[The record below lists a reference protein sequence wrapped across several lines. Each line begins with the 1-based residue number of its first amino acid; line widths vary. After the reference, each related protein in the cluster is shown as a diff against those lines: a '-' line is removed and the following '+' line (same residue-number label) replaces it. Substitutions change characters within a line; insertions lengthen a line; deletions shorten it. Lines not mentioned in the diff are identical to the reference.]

1 MNFSKKGDVYDDLSP
16 CRSRAENG
24 VPSQTGRVDLHC
36 AGDRPHC
43 AGIREWLP
51 CWSLAFLAL
60 VGLAQC
66 RKDDKGYRT
75 AFNLVIAGLV
85 TNLAASLVSAY
96 AGTEGVAGICGNI
109 LSIATD
115 VLSLASL
122 YFVCITTNRL
132 LKETAAAENLID
144 RGIVVWKLNV
154 VCTVILLVC
163 YLLRMIP
170 GNIAVII
177 AGYLAIFAVIAQ
189 IIGTVLYI
197 LYLRNAYRALEAAV
211 PPEEQ
216 VQQMM

>member
-1 MNFSKKGDVYDDLSP
+1 MTYPHAAAGLKTVYQARLVGLISIVLVI
-16 CRSRAENG
+16 
-24 VPSQTGRVDLHC
+24 VPIVQVLAVAAMLI
-36 AGDRPHC
+36 AG
-43 AGIREWLP
+43 
-51 CWSLAFLAL
+51 FLAL

-66 RKDDKGYRT
+66 RKDDNGYRT
-75 AFNLVIAGLV
+75 AFNMVIDGLG

-96 AGTEGVAGICGNI
+96 AGAEGFAGICSNI

-132 LKETAAAENLID
+132 LKETAAAKNLID

-170 GNIAVII
+170 GNIAAII

-211 PPEEQ
+211 PPEEE

>member
-1 MNFSKKGDVYDDLSP
+1 MTYPNAAAGLKTVYQARLVGLISIVLVI
-16 CRSRAENG
+16 
-24 VPSQTGRVDLHC
+24 VPIVQVLAVAAMLI
-36 AGDRPHC
+36 AG
-43 AGIREWLP
+43 
-51 CWSLAFLAL
+51 FLAL

-66 RKDDKGYRT
+66 RKDDNGYRT
-75 AFNLVIAGLV
+75 AFNMVIAGLV

-96 AGTEGVAGICGNI
+96 AGAEGFAGICSNI

-132 LKETAAAENLID
+132 LKETAAAKNLID

-211 PPEEQ
+211 PPEEE

>member
-1 MNFSKKGDVYDDLSP
+1 MMTYPHAAAGLKTVYQARLVGLISIVLVI
-16 CRSRAENG
+16 
-24 VPSQTGRVDLHC
+24 VPIVQVLAAAAMLI
-36 AGDRPHC
+36 AG
-43 AGIREWLP
+43 
-51 CWSLAFLAL
+51 FLAL

-66 RKDDKGYRT
+66 RKDDNGYRT
-75 AFNLVIAGLV
+75 AFNMVIAGLV

-96 AGTEGVAGICGNI
+96 AGAEGFAGICSNI

-132 LKETAAAENLID
+132 LKETAAAKNLID

-170 GNIAVII
+170 GNIAAII

-211 PPEEQ
+211 PPEEE

>member
-1 MNFSKKGDVYDDLSP
+1 MTYPHAAAGLKTVYQARLVGLISIVLVI
-16 CRSRAENG
+16 
-24 VPSQTGRVDLHC
+24 VPIVQVLAVAAMLI
-36 AGDRPHC
+36 AG
-43 AGIREWLP
+43 
-51 CWSLAFLAL
+51 FLAL

-66 RKDDKGYRT
+66 RKDDNGYRI
-75 AFNLVIAGLV
+75 AFNMIIASLV
-85 TNLAASLVSAY
+85 TDLSTNLVSAY
-96 AGTEGVAGICGNI
+96 AGTEGFAGICGNI

-163 YLLRMIP
+163 YLLQMIP
-170 GNIAVII
+170 GNIAAII
-177 AGYLAIFAVIAQ
+177 AGYLAIFALIAQ
-189 IIGTVLYI
+189 IVGNVLYI
-197 LYLRNAYRALEAAV
+197 LYLHNAYRALEAV
-211 PPEEQ
+211 IPPEEQ

>member
-1 MNFSKKGDVYDDLSP
+1 MMTYPNAAAGLKTVYQARLVGLISIVLVI
-16 CRSRAENG
+16 
-24 VPSQTGRVDLHC
+24 VPIVQIFAIAAILV
-36 AGDRPHC
+36 A
-43 AGIREWLP
+43 
-51 CWSLAFLAL
+51 AFLSL

-75 AFNLVIAGLV
+75 AFNLVIIGLV

-96 AGTEGVAGICGNI
+96 AGTEGIAGICGNI
-109 LSIATD
+109 LSMADDI
-115 VLSLASL
+115 LSLASL

-170 GNIAVII
+170 GNIAAII
-177 AGYLAIFAVIAQ
+177 AGYLAIFALIAQ
-189 IIGTVLYI
+189 IVGNVLYI
-197 LYLRNAYRALEAAV
+197 LYLHNAYRALEAV
-211 PPEEQ
+211 IPPEEQ

>member
-1 MNFSKKGDVYDDLSP
+1 MMYPNATHGLERVYQSQVIALVAAVLMIIPVINILAAIALIVSLVLYMIGINEAGKDDESYKTAFTLIIVQLVISVLN
-16 CRSRAENG
+16 SLIGG
-24 VPSQTGRVDLHC
+24 VIFDLVNE
-36 AGDRPHC
+36 A
-43 AGIREWLP
+43 
-51 CWSLAFLAL
+51 LAL
-60 VGLAQC
+60 AV
-66 RKDDKGYRT
+66 
-75 AFNLVIAGLV
+75 
-85 TNLAASLVSAY
+85 
-96 AGTEGVAGICGNI
+96 
-109 LSIATD
+109 
-115 VLSLASL
+115 L

-170 GNIAVII
+170 GNIAAII

-211 PPEEQ
+211 PPEEE

>member
-1 MNFSKKGDVYDDLSP
+1 MMTYPHAAAGLKTVYQARLVGLISIVLVI
-16 CRSRAENG
+16 
-24 VPSQTGRVDLHC
+24 VPIVQVLAVAAMLI
-36 AGDRPHC
+36 AG
-43 AGIREWLP
+43 
-51 CWSLAFLAL
+51 FLAL

-75 AFNLVIAGLV
+75 AFNMVIAGLV

-96 AGTEGVAGICGNI
+96 AGTEGVAGICSTI

-132 LKETAAAENLID
+132 LKEVAAAENLID

-170 GNIAVII
+170 GNIAAII

-211 PPEEQ
+211 PPEEE

>member
-1 MNFSKKGDVYDDLSP
+1 MTYPHAAAGLKTVYQARLVGLISIVLVI
-16 CRSRAENG
+16 
-24 VPSQTGRVDLHC
+24 VPIVQVLAVAAMLI
-36 AGDRPHC
+36 AG
-43 AGIREWLP
+43 
-51 CWSLAFLAL
+51 FLAL

-75 AFNLVIAGLV
+75 AFNMVIAGLV

-96 AGTEGVAGICGNI
+96 AGAEGFAGICGNI

-132 LKETAAAENLID
+132 LKEVAAAENLID

-189 IIGTVLYI
+189 IVGNVLYI

-211 PPEEQ
+211 PPEEE

>member
-1 MNFSKKGDVYDDLSP
+1 MMTYPHAAAGLKTVYQAKLVGLISIVLVI
-16 CRSRAENG
+16 
-24 VPSQTGRVDLHC
+24 VPIVQVLAVAAMLI
-36 AGDRPHC
+36 AG
-43 AGIREWLP
+43 
-51 CWSLAFLAL
+51 FLAL

-66 RKDDKGYRT
+66 RKDDNGYRT
-75 AFNLVIAGLV
+75 AFNMVIAGLV

-96 AGTEGVAGICGNI
+96 AGAEGFAGICSNI

-132 LKETAAAENLID
+132 LKEVAAAENLID

-154 VCTVILLVC
+154 VWAVILLVC
-163 YLLRMIP
+163 YLLWMIP
-170 GNIAVII
+170 GNIAAII

-211 PPEEQ
+211 PPEEE

>member
-1 MNFSKKGDVYDDLSP
+1 MMTYPNAAAGLKTVYQARLVGLISIVLVI
-16 CRSRAENG
+16 
-24 VPSQTGRVDLHC
+24 VPIVQVLAVAAMLI
-36 AGDRPHC
+36 AG
-43 AGIREWLP
+43 
-51 CWSLAFLAL
+51 FLAL

-66 RKDDKGYRT
+66 RKDDNGYRT
-75 AFNLVIAGLV
+75 AFNMVIAGLV

-96 AGTEGVAGICGNI
+96 AGAEGFAGICSNI

-132 LKETAAAENLID
+132 LKETAAAKNLID

-170 GNIAVII
+170 GNIAAII

-211 PPEEQ
+211 PPEEE

>member
-1 MNFSKKGDVYDDLSP
+1 MTYPNAAAGLKTLYQAKLVGLISIVLVI
-16 CRSRAENG
+16 
-24 VPSQTGRVDLHC
+24 VPIVQVLAVAAMLI
-36 AGDRPHC
+36 AG
-43 AGIREWLP
+43 
-51 CWSLAFLAL
+51 FLAL

-66 RKDDKGYRT
+66 RKDDKGYRI
-75 AFNLVIAGLV
+75 AFNMIIASLV
-85 TNLAASLVSAY
+85 TDLSTNLVSAY
-96 AGTEGVAGICGNI
+96 AGTEGFAGICGNI

-132 LKETAAAENLID
+132 LKETAAVENLID

-163 YLLRMIP
+163 YLLQMIP
-170 GNIAVII
+170 GNIAAII

-189 IIGTVLYI
+189 IVGNVLYI
-197 LYLRNAYRALEAAV
+197 LYLHNAYRALEAV
-211 PPEEQ
+211 IPPEEQ

>member
-1 MNFSKKGDVYDDLSP
+1 MTYPHAAAGLKTVYQARLVGLISIVLVI
-16 CRSRAENG
+16 
-24 VPSQTGRVDLHC
+24 VPIVQVLAVAAMLI
-36 AGDRPHC
+36 AG
-43 AGIREWLP
+43 
-51 CWSLAFLAL
+51 FLAL

-66 RKDDKGYRT
+66 RKDDNGYRT
-75 AFNLVIAGLV
+75 AFNMVIAGLV

-96 AGTEGVAGICGNI
+96 AGAEGFAGICSNI

-132 LKETAAAENLID
+132 LKETAAAKNLID

-170 GNIAVII
+170 GNIAAII
-177 AGYLAIFAVIAQ
+177 TGYLAIFAVIAQ

-211 PPEEQ
+211 PPEEE

>member
-1 MNFSKKGDVYDDLSP
+1 MMTYPNVATGLKTLYQAKLVGLISIVLVI
-16 CRSRAENG
+16 
-24 VPSQTGRVDLHC
+24 VPIVQVLAVAAMLI
-36 AGDRPHC
+36 AG
-43 AGIREWLP
+43 
-51 CWSLAFLAL
+51 FLAL

-66 RKDDKGYRT
+66 RKDDNGYRT
-75 AFNLVIAGLV
+75 AFNMVIADLV

-96 AGTEGVAGICGNI
+96 AGAEGFAGICSNI

-132 LKETAAAENLID
+132 LKEVAAAENLID

-154 VCTVILLVC
+154 VWAVILLVC
-163 YLLRMIP
+163 YLLWMIP
-170 GNIAVII
+170 GNIAAII

-211 PPEEQ
+211 PPEEE

>member
-1 MNFSKKGDVYDDLSP
+1 MTYPHAAAGLKTVYQARLVGLISIVLVI
-16 CRSRAENG
+16 
-24 VPSQTGRVDLHC
+24 VPIVQVLVVAAMLI
-36 AGDRPHC
+36 AG
-43 AGIREWLP
+43 
-51 CWSLAFLAL
+51 FLAL

-66 RKDDKGYRT
+66 RKDDNGYRT
-75 AFNLVIAGLV
+75 AFNMVIAGLV

-96 AGTEGVAGICGNI
+96 AGAEGFAGICSNI

-132 LKETAAAENLID
+132 LKETAAAKNLID

-170 GNIAVII
+170 GNIAAII

>member
-1 MNFSKKGDVYDDLSP
+1 MMTYPNAAAGLKTLYQAKLVGLISIVLVI
-16 CRSRAENG
+16 
-24 VPSQTGRVDLHC
+24 VPIVQVLAVAAMLI
-36 AGDRPHC
+36 AG
-43 AGIREWLP
+43 
-51 CWSLAFLAL
+51 FLAL

-75 AFNLVIAGLV
+75 AFNMVIAGLV

-96 AGTEGVAGICGNI
+96 AGTEGFAGICGNI

-144 RGIVVWKLNV
+144 RGIVLWKLNV

-170 GNIAVII
+170 GNIAAII

>member
-1 MNFSKKGDVYDDLSP
+1 MMTYPNVATGLKTLYQAKLVGLISIVLVI
-16 CRSRAENG
+16 
-24 VPSQTGRVDLHC
+24 VPIVQVLAVAAMLI
-36 AGDRPHC
+36 AG
-43 AGIREWLP
+43 
-51 CWSLAFLAL
+51 FLAL

-66 RKDDKGYRT
+66 RKDDNGYRT
-75 AFNLVIAGLV
+75 AFNMVIAGLV

-96 AGTEGVAGICGNI
+96 AGAEGFAGICSNI
-109 LSIATD
+109 LSIATA

-132 LKETAAAENLID
+132 LKEVAAAENLID

-154 VCTVILLVC
+154 VWAVILLVC
-163 YLLRMIP
+163 YLLWMIP
-170 GNIAVII
+170 GNIAAII

-211 PPEEQ
+211 PPEEE

>member
-1 MNFSKKGDVYDDLSP
+1 MMTYPHAAAGLKTVYQARLVGLISIVLVI
-16 CRSRAENG
+16 
-24 VPSQTGRVDLHC
+24 VPIVQVLAVAAMLI
-36 AGDRPHC
+36 AG
-43 AGIREWLP
+43 
-51 CWSLAFLAL
+51 FLAL

-75 AFNLVIAGLV
+75 AFNMVIAGLV

-96 AGTEGVAGICGNI
+96 AGAEGFAGICSNI

-132 LKETAAAENLID
+132 LKEVAAAENLID

-170 GNIAVII
+170 GNIAAII

-211 PPEEQ
+211 PPEEE

>member
-1 MNFSKKGDVYDDLSP
+1 MMTYPNAAAGLKTVYQARLVGLISIVLVI
-16 CRSRAENG
+16 
-24 VPSQTGRVDLHC
+24 VPIVQVLAVAAMLI
-36 AGDRPHC
+36 AG
-43 AGIREWLP
+43 
-51 CWSLAFLAL
+51 FLAL

-66 RKDDKGYRT
+66 RKDDKGYRI
-75 AFNLVIAGLV
+75 AFNMIIASLV
-85 TNLAASLVSAY
+85 TDLSTNLVSAY
-96 AGTEGVAGICGNI
+96 AGIEGFAGICGNI

-163 YLLRMIP
+163 YLLQMIP
-170 GNIAVII
+170 GNIAAII
-177 AGYLAIFAVIAQ
+177 AGYLAIFALIAQ
-189 IIGTVLYI
+189 IVGNVLYI
-197 LYLRNAYRALEAAV
+197 LYLHNAYRVLEAV
-211 PPEEQ
+211 IPPEEQ

>member
-1 MNFSKKGDVYDDLSP
+1 MMTYPHAAAGLKTVYQARLVGLISIVLVI
-16 CRSRAENG
+16 
-24 VPSQTGRVDLHC
+24 VPIVQVLVVATMLI
-36 AGDRPHC
+36 AG
-43 AGIREWLP
+43 
-51 CWSLAFLAL
+51 FLAL

-66 RKDDKGYRT
+66 RKDDNGYRT
-75 AFNLVIAGLV
+75 AFNMVIAGLV

-96 AGTEGVAGICGNI
+96 AGAEGFAGICSNI

-132 LKETAAAENLID
+132 LKETAAAKNLID

-170 GNIAVII
+170 GNIAAII

>member
-1 MNFSKKGDVYDDLSP
+1 MMTYPNAAAGLKTLYQARLVGLISIVLVI
-16 CRSRAENG
+16 
-24 VPSQTGRVDLHC
+24 VPIVQVLAVAAMLI
-36 AGDRPHC
+36 AG
-43 AGIREWLP
+43 
-51 CWSLAFLAL
+51 FLAL

-66 RKDDKGYRT
+66 RKDDNGYRI
-75 AFNLVIAGLV
+75 AFNMIIASLV
-85 TNLAASLVSAY
+85 TDLSTNLVSAY
-96 AGTEGVAGICGNI
+96 AGTEGFVGICGNI

-163 YLLRMIP
+163 YLLQMIP
-170 GNIAVII
+170 GNIAAII
-177 AGYLAIFAVIAQ
+177 AGYLAIFALIAQ
-189 IIGTVLYI
+189 IVGNVLYI
-197 LYLRNAYRALEAAV
+197 LYLHNAYRALEAV
-211 PPEEQ
+211 IPPEEQ

>member
-1 MNFSKKGDVYDDLSP
+1 MMYPNATHGLERVYQSQVIALVAAVLMIIPVINMLAAIALIVSLVLYMIGINEAGKDD
-16 CRSRAENG
+16 ENYKTAFTLIIVQLVISVLNSLIGG
-24 VPSQTGRVDLHC
+24 VIFDLVNE
-36 AGDRPHC
+36 A
-43 AGIREWLP
+43 
-51 CWSLAFLAL
+51 LAL
-60 VGLAQC
+60 AV
-66 RKDDKGYRT
+66 
-75 AFNLVIAGLV
+75 
-85 TNLAASLVSAY
+85 
-96 AGTEGVAGICGNI
+96 
-109 LSIATD
+109 
-115 VLSLASL
+115 L

-170 GNIAVII
+170 GNIAAII

-211 PPEEQ
+211 PPEEE

>member
-1 MNFSKKGDVYDDLSP
+1 MMTYPNVATGLKTLYQAKLVGLISIVLVI
-16 CRSRAENG
+16 
-24 VPSQTGRVDLHC
+24 VPIVQVLAVAAMLI
-36 AGDRPHC
+36 AG
-43 AGIREWLP
+43 
-51 CWSLAFLAL
+51 FLAL

-66 RKDDKGYRT
+66 RKDDNGYRT
-75 AFNLVIAGLV
+75 AFNMVIAGLV

-96 AGTEGVAGICGNI
+96 AGAEGFAGICSNI

-132 LKETAAAENLID
+132 LKEVAAAENLID

>member
-1 MNFSKKGDVYDDLSP
+1 MTYPNAAAGLKTLYQAKLVGLISIVLVI
-16 CRSRAENG
+16 
-24 VPSQTGRVDLHC
+24 VPIVLVIVPIVQVLAVAAMLI
-36 AGDRPHC
+36 AG
-43 AGIREWLP
+43 
-51 CWSLAFLAL
+51 FLAL

-75 AFNLVIAGLV
+75 AFNMVIAGLV

-96 AGTEGVAGICGNI
+96 AGAEGFAGICSNI

-132 LKETAAAENLID
+132 LKETAAAKNLID

-170 GNIAVII
+170 GNIAAII

-211 PPEEQ
+211 PPEEE

>member
-1 MNFSKKGDVYDDLSP
+1 MMTYPHAAAGLKTVYQARLVGLISIVLVI
-16 CRSRAENG
+16 
-24 VPSQTGRVDLHC
+24 VPIVQVLAVAAMLI
-36 AGDRPHC
+36 AG
-43 AGIREWLP
+43 
-51 CWSLAFLAL
+51 FLAL

-75 AFNLVIAGLV
+75 AFNMVIAGLV
-85 TNLAASLVSAY
+85 TNLAGSLVSAY
-96 AGTEGVAGICGNI
+96 AGAEGFAGICSNI

-132 LKETAAAENLID
+132 LKEVAAAENLID

-170 GNIAVII
+170 GNIAAII

-211 PPEEQ
+211 PPEEE

>member
-1 MNFSKKGDVYDDLSP
+1 MMTYPHAAAGLKTVYQARLVGLISIVLVI
-16 CRSRAENG
+16 
-24 VPSQTGRVDLHC
+24 VPIVQVLAVAAMLI
-36 AGDRPHC
+36 AG
-43 AGIREWLP
+43 
-51 CWSLAFLAL
+51 FLAL

-66 RKDDKGYRT
+66 RKDDNGYRT
-75 AFNLVIAGLV
+75 AFNMVIAGLV

-96 AGTEGVAGICGNI
+96 AGAEGFAGICSNI

-132 LKETAAAENLID
+132 LKETAAAKNLID

>member
-1 MNFSKKGDVYDDLSP
+1 MTYPNAAAGLKTVYQARLVGLISIVLVI
-16 CRSRAENG
+16 
-24 VPSQTGRVDLHC
+24 VPIVQILAVAAMLI
-36 AGDRPHC
+36 AG
-43 AGIREWLP
+43 
-51 CWSLAFLAL
+51 FLAL

-66 RKDDKGYRT
+66 RKDDNGYRI
-75 AFNLVIAGLV
+75 AFNMIIASLV
-85 TNLAASLVSAY
+85 TDLSTNLVSAY
-96 AGTEGVAGICGNI
+96 AGTEGFAGICGNI

-163 YLLRMIP
+163 YLLQMIP
-170 GNIAVII
+170 GNIAAII
-177 AGYLAIFAVIAQ
+177 AGYLAIFALIAQ
-189 IIGTVLYI
+189 IVGNVLYI
-197 LYLRNAYRALEAAV
+197 LYLHNAYRALEAV
-211 PPEEQ
+211 IPPEEQ

>member
-1 MNFSKKGDVYDDLSP
+1 MMYPNATHGLERVYQSQVIALVAAVLMIIPVINILAAIALIVSLVLYMIGINEAGKDDESYKTAFTLIIVQLVISVLN
-16 CRSRAENG
+16 SLIGG
-24 VPSQTGRVDLHC
+24 VIFDLVNE
-36 AGDRPHC
+36 A
-43 AGIREWLP
+43 
-51 CWSLAFLAL
+51 LAL
-60 VGLAQC
+60 AV
-66 RKDDKGYRT
+66 
-75 AFNLVIAGLV
+75 
-85 TNLAASLVSAY
+85 
-96 AGTEGVAGICGNI
+96 
-109 LSIATD
+109 
-115 VLSLASL
+115 L

-211 PPEEQ
+211 PPEEE

>member
-1 MNFSKKGDVYDDLSP
+1 MTYPHAAAGLKTVYQAKLVGLISIVLVI
-16 CRSRAENG
+16 
-24 VPSQTGRVDLHC
+24 VPIVQIFAIAAILV
-36 AGDRPHC
+36 A
-43 AGIREWLP
+43 
-51 CWSLAFLAL
+51 AFLSL

-75 AFNLVIAGLV
+75 AFNLVIIGLV

-96 AGTEGVAGICGNI
+96 AGTEGIAGICGNI
-109 LSIATD
+109 LSMADDI
-115 VLSLASL
+115 LSLASL

-189 IIGTVLYI
+189 IVGNVLYI
-197 LYLRNAYRALEAAV
+197 LYLHNAYRALEAAV